1 MENKDDIQKE
11 LNELAPKLGSMEKKN
26 LFPVPDYYFQS
37 LPDKLLARVKNEP
50 QPWTE
55 RLENSLNRIFSRI
68 FQPRYTVTFATSLV
82 LLAVAIGFL
91 KKKETDNG
99 APQLSQIP
107 TEEIDAYIL
116 ADLDEFEI
124 IGLNTTTE
132 ISSET
137 ERIIPDNISD
147 EELNN
152 YLNDNI
158 DNQTLEE
165 EFL

>member
-11 LNELAPKLGSMEKKN
+11 LNEFAPKLARMEKKN
-26 LFPVPDYYFQS
+26 PFSVPDYYFQS
-37 LPDKLLARVKNEP
+37 VPDKLLARAKNEP
-50 QPWTE
+50 QAWTE
-55 RLENSLNRIFSRI
+55 RLENSLNNIFSRI
-68 FQPRYTVTFATSLV
+68 FQPRYAVTFATFLV
-82 LLAVAIGFL
+82 LLAVSIGFL
-91 KKKETDNG
+91 KKKESANV

-107 TEEIDAYIL
+107 TEEIDSYIL
-116 ADLDEFEI
+116 SDFDDYELVALNGTDEVTGKENF
-124 IGLNTTTE
+124 
-132 ISSET
+132 
-137 ERIIPDNISD
+137 IPENISD

>member
-11 LNELAPKLGSMEKKN
+11 LNELAPKLGRMEKKN
-26 LFPVPDYYFQS
+26 PFHVPDYYFQS
-37 LPDKLLARVKNEP
+37 MPDKLLARAKKEP

-68 FQPRYTVTFATSLV
+68 FQPRYAVTFATCLV
-82 LLAVAIGFL
+82 LLAVSVGFL
-91 KKKETDNG
+91 KKKESVNV

-107 TEEIDAYIL
+107 TEEINAYIL
-116 ADLDEFEI
+116 ADLDEYEI

-132 ISSET
+132 ISNET
-137 ERIIPDNISD
+137 ELVIPENISD
-147 EELNN
+147 EELND
-152 YLNDNI
+152 YLDDNI